1 LLGVRI
7 LRKVG
12 WFLLMCVFAV
22 APAVLAGFLFANF
35 RGGVATKTAVAY
47 SLWIL
52 GAILIFLVGSS
63 GSPSR
68 MASESRAV
76 VGGRFAPGSSL
87 PMPRSSFAFILVGV
101 VLIVIGTLVDL
112 YI

>member
-1 LLGVRI
+1 LGVRI
-7 LRKVG
+7 LAKIG
-12 WFLLMCVFAV
+12 WFVLMCGLTA
-22 APAVLAGFLFANF
+22 APAVLAGFLFAHF

-47 SLWIL
+47 ALWIS

-63 GSPSR
+63 GSPSQ

-76 VGGRFAPGSSL
+76 VGGRFAPGSSI
-87 PMPRSSFAFILVGV
+87 PMPRSSFVFIVVGAA
-101 VLIVIGTLVDL
+101 LIVIGTLVDL